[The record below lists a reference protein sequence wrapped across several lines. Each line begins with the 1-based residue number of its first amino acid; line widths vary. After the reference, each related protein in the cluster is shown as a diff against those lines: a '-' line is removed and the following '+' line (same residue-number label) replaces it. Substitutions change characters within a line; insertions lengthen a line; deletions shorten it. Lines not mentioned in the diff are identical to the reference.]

1 MNKTEI
7 LSKKLIDKRGKKF
20 GSVTVTG
27 LEGKYGRNY
36 KWFWECDCGN
46 TGSSFGGSFKN
57 MKGCRKCSS
66 ITHNQSKT
74 NEYKIWA
81 NILQRCYNKNNPA
94 YKWYGQRGIITS
106 EEWKTFENFI
116 KDMGD
121 RPSKK
126 HSVERVDV
134 NDNYK
139 KENCIWIESDRQN
152 QNKRN
157 NVIILSGDLVFKS
170 TNECS
175 EYFKYSPQYIN
186 DMLKGRRKNKFNL
199 IYG

>member
-1 MNKTEI
+1 
-7 LSKKLIDKRGKKF
+7 
-20 GSVTVTG
+20 
-27 LEGKYGRNY
+27 
-36 KWFWECDCGN
+36 
-46 TGSSFGGSFKN
+46 
-57 MKGCRKCSS
+57 
-66 ITHNQSKT
+66 
-74 NEYKIWA
+74 
-81 NILQRCYNKNNPA
+81 
-94 YKWYGQRGIITS
+94 
-106 EEWKTFENFI
+106 
-116 KDMGD
+116 MGD

-126 HSVERVDV
+126 HSVERV

-170 TNECS
+170 TKECS